1 MGANNSSLTP
11 LNCILKNWDRFDP
24 QGLKKTHLVFLCDT
38 AWPRYPLEDGERWPV
53 GGSLKYN
60 TVLQLDRFC
69 KEQGKWVEV
78 AYVLPFFSL
87 QNMPDLCPKG
97 IDLGVK
103 PSAPSCPLTLP
114 PCWGLQTGIQ
124 TAHMEVQTTPVS
136 VQPQT
141 TLVSVETQ
149 TIEVRDEMEDRRQ
162 REEEKQVSPIYPWN
176 HMLRAAKETEE
187 QPHKLLPLYET
198 PTGRN
203 NQSVRVNKPF
213 SYQEIQRIKEDLGDY
228 LEDPE
233 KYIRAFKGVTLLY
246 DLTWKDVMYILRQTL
261 TPESKTRVLGKAV
274 AYGDEWLGN
283 ESVGKRENE
292 IAALPTENQAVPTIE
307 PDWDYNTAK
316 GRWDQSHFVRCI
328 LEGLRQA
335 RSKPLNYGKL
345 ADIEQ
350 EEKEAPGKFLDRL
363 REGLR
368 RFTEIDPESEEG
380 KVILKDRFL
389 TQSAPDIRRKLLKQA
404 YGPNQS
410 LDTLLQL
417 AQTVYYGREYEEKK
431 GKKKTKEK
439 AEAFAM
445 AMKNVLKQPEKS
457 AQRGPGEKR
466 WACYYC
472 GKEGHL
478 KRDCPQASKPPP
490 APCPVCKG
498 PHWKR
503 DCPQRRRS
511 PGSDSQ
517 DNQD

>member
-1 MGANNSSLTP
+1 M
-11 LNCILKNWDRFDP
+11 
-24 QGLKKTHLVFLCDT
+24 
-38 AWPRYPLEDGERWPV
+38 
-53 GGSLKYN
+53 
-60 TVLQLDRFC
+60 
-69 KEQGKWVEV
+69 
-78 AYVLPFFSL
+78 
-87 QNMPDLCPKG
+87 
-97 IDLGVK
+97 
-103 PSAPSCPLTLP
+103 
-114 PCWGLQTGIQ
+114 
-124 TAHMEVQTTPVS
+124 
-136 VQPQT
+136 
-141 TLVSVETQ
+141 
-149 TIEVRDEMEDRRQ
+149 
-162 REEEKQVSPIYPWN
+162 
-176 HMLRAAKETEE
+176 
-187 QPHKLLPLYET
+187 
-198 PTGRN
+198 
-203 NQSVRVNKPF
+203 RVNKPF

-246 DLTWKDVMYILRQTL
+246 DLTWKDVMYILGQTL

-292 IAALPTENQAVPTIE
+292 IAALPTGNQAVPTIE

-350 EEKEAPGKFLDRL
+350 EKEAPGKFLDRL

-431 GKKKTKEK
+431 GKKR
-439 AEAFAM
+439 
-445 AMKNVLKQPEKS
+445 
-457 AQRGPGEKR
+457 QRKR
-466 WACYYC
+466 
-472 GKEGHL
+472 
-478 KRDCPQASKPPP
+478 RKP
-490 APCPVCKG
+490 
-498 PHWKR
+498 
-503 DCPQRRRS
+503 S
-511 PGSDSQ
+511 PWL
-517 DNQD
+517 